1 MHVLRDGNMAPGQ
14 VWYQHDNNAD
24 PGYNA
29 YQRRPQGCLVHGF
42 LMDCSVNQ
50 DVMHADLYVSVG

>member
-1 MHVLRDGNMAPGQ
+1 MAPGQ